1 MTPRCEVHIMVGP
14 PVDKERDA
22 EYVHQFMTGADKRI
36 VCGGTTSQVVA
47 RCLDRKLKT
56 SFDFPDKEVPP
67 IGFIDGIDLVTEGV
81 ITLRRL
87 LSLSEKYVS
96 VKDLSP
102 KTYAKKD
109 GGSLLANIIF
119 EEATHLVFFVG
130 QNVNA
135 AHQGLDID
143 ITMKLKL
150 VEHLAANLREMG
162 KQVTVN
168 YD

>member
-1 MTPRCEVHIMVGP
+1 MDVVVSDVREQMSP
-14 PVDKERDA
+14 
-22 EYVHQFMTGADKRI
+22 
-36 VCGGTTSQVVA
+36 GGTMRGVGSVA
-47 RCLDRKLKT
+47 IAMVFCII
-56 SFDFPDKEVPP
+56 SFDFPDKDVPP

-96 VKDLSP
+96 AKDLTP

-119 EEATHLVFFVG
+119 EEATHVVFFVG

-150 VEHLAANLREMG
+150 VERLAANLSKMG
-162 KQVTVN
+162 KNVTVN